1 MSSYICDEIRAIRFT
16 PDDTGLARDH
26 YLVVELGGDSN
37 VTCKGKRARSWSALA
52 VGEEWEVIHR
62 VCRQAAD
69 CAGGMLKL
77 RGKETKPENYIKAVR
92 FAMADCMTLAEARE
106 AGLCI
111 NARIRYTAAESKC
124 YTFRALAKLRTPT
137 ATKLYG
143 TDLFLFPFCLDNKA
157 DLAMWLENC
166 RRVGWYNAEVSGI
179 RFVGDQP

>member
-1 MSSYICDEIRAIRFT
+1 MSSYICDEFRAIRFT
-16 PDDTGLARDH
+16 PEDTGLARNH

-37 VTCKGKRARSWSALA
+37 LRRASDNKRARSWSALA

-92 FAMADCMTLAEARE
+92 AAMAASVTLAEARE
-106 AGLCI
+106 AGLYVR
-111 NARIRYTAAESKC
+111 ARIRYTVAESKC
-124 YTFRALAKLRTPT
+124 YTFKKLAGLRTPET
-137 ATKLYG
+137 TKRYG
-143 TDLFLFPFCLDNKA
+143 TDLFIFSFDLNDKA

-166 RRVGWYNAEVSGI
+166 RRVGWYNAEVSGQGEI
-179 RFVGDQP
+179 